1 MSKIKKALVT
11 GGCGFIGSHVVTY
24 LADELKVPVVVI
36 DNLSTGFRS
45 NLDGIANRDLVSLVE
60 EDLLLSDKWR
70 EAFDGVDAVFHFQAN
85 ADVRGG
91 VKDTGKDIQQ
101 NILATHRVCEAAR
114 SVGVKQLLFA
124 SSAAVYGE
132 PEVFPTPETYAP
144 LQTSIY
150 GASKLAC
157 EGILQAYT
165 EYYGIRTASF
175 RFVSWIGPRYS
186 HGVIFDFYKKLPVNP
201 HELEILGNG
210 KQRKSY
216 LDVADGVAAIMT
228 IALADDTPKAVYN
241 VGHDDFLDVDSLA
254 GIVVDELGMRETRLV
269 HTGGERGWLGDSP
282 FVHLDTARLKQLGW
296 KPTIGIEEGIR
307 RTLRSLRENEY
318 LLHRS

>member
-1 MSKIKKALVT
+1 MKKIKKALVT
-11 GGCGFIGSHVVTY
+11 GGCGFIGSHVVAH
-24 LADELKVPVVVI
+24 LADALDVPVVAI
-36 DNLSTGFRS
+36 DNLSTGFRE
-45 NLDGIANRDLVSLVE
+45 NLESIGNRERVSVVE
-60 EDLLLSDKWR
+60 DDLLVGDKWR
-70 EAFDGVDAVFHFQAN
+70 EAFAGVDTVFHFQAN

-91 VKDTGKDIQQ
+91 IKDTAKDIQQ

-114 SVGVKQLLFA
+114 EAGVRQIVFA

-132 PEVFPTPETYAP
+132 PDVFPTPESYAP

-157 EGILQAYT
+157 EAILQAYT

-186 HGVIFDFYKKLPVNP
+186 HGVIFDFYKKLLANSA
-201 HELEILGNG
+201 ELEILGNG

-216 LDVADGVAAIMT
+216 LDVADGIAAIMAV
-228 IALADDTPKAVYN
+228 ALEDDTPKAVYN
-241 VGHDDFLDVDSLA
+241 VGHDEFLDVDSLA
-254 GIVVDELGMRETRLV
+254 GIVLDELGMHGTHLR

-282 FVHLDTARLKQLGW
+282 FVHLDTAKLKALGW
-296 KPTIGIEEGIR
+296 KPTLSIEEGIR
-307 RTLRSLRENEY
+307 RTVGSLRANRH
-318 LLHRS
+318 LMQRN